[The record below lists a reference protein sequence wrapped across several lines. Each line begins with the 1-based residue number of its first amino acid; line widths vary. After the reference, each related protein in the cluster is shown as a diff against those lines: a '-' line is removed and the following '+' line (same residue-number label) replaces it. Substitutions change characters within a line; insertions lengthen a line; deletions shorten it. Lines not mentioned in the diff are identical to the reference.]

1 MFYNRWVLVGKNYW
15 NPGIVILTFKLK
27 FVLVFLPLNFYKMTV
42 QISLEKSRKNETPA
56 KPFLK
61 WAGGKGQLLE
71 AFQKFYPKELKEGK
85 IEKYCEPFVGGGAVF
100 FDIVQKY
107 PIKSALLRDNNEDLI
122 LTYLVIQKEVQ
133 NLIEQLNR
141 FQNQYIKLE
150 NQKRTEYYYRVRE
163 EFNAQKKKINYNSF
177 SKQWTER
184 AAQIIFLN
192 RTCFNGLF
200 RFNSKGEFNVPQG
213 RYKNPKILDAENL
226 LKVSQLLSVAEI
238 QNADFREIKNRV
250 NENTFIYYDP
260 PYRPLNQT
268 SSFTAYSK
276 NSFGDPE
283 QIALSTLFSEL
294 DQKGVKQM
302 LSNSDPKNHNPEDH
316 FFDDLYKDFQIF
328 RVPARRMI
336 NSAGDKRQAINE
348 IVVTNYCV

>member
-1 MFYNRWVLVGKNYW
+1 MLYNRSDQVGKNCSGKV
-15 NPGIVILTFKLK
+15 NFKWVSKLN
-27 FVLVFLPLNFYKMTV
+27 FVLVFLPLNIIGMTI
-42 QISLEKSRKNETPA
+42 QKFNAKKSLKETPA

-71 AFQKFYPKELKEGK
+71 AFQKFYPKELREGK
-85 IEKYCEPFVGGGAVF
+85 IENYCEPFVGGGAVF
-100 FDIVQKY
+100 FDIAQKFS
-107 PIKSALLRDNNEDLI
+107 IKSALLCDNNEDLI

-133 NLIEQLNR
+133 NLIEQLYG
-141 FQNQYIKLE
+141 FQNQYLKQNE
-150 NQKRTEYYYRVRE
+150 EKRTLYYYKVRE
-163 EFNAQKKKINYNSF
+163 QFNTQKKKINYNSF
-177 SKQWTER
+177 SKKWTER

-226 LKVSQLLSVAEI
+226 LKVSELLSVAEI
-238 QNADFREIKNRV
+238 IRADFREIKNRV
-250 NENTFIYYDP
+250 NENTFVYYDP

-283 QIALSTLFSEL
+283 QIALATLFSEL
-294 DQKGVKQM
+294 NQKGIKQM

-316 FFDDLYKDFQIF
+316 FFDDLYKNFQIF
-328 RVPARRMI
+328 RVPARRAI
-336 NSAGDKRQAINE
+336 NSAGNKRNAINE
-348 IVVTNYCV
+348 IVVTNYRV

>member
-1 MFYNRWVLVGKNYW
+1 M
-15 NPGIVILTFKLK
+15 
-27 FVLVFLPLNFYKMTV
+27 VFLPFNNIKMTI
-42 QISLEKSRKNETPA
+42 QKTNLKNNVKETPA

-71 AFQKFYPKELKEGK
+71 AFQKFYPKEIREGK
-85 IEKYCEPFVGGGAVF
+85 IENFCEPFVGGGAVF
-100 FDIVQKY
+100 FDIAQKFS
-107 PIKSALLRDNNEDLI
+107 IKSALLCDNNEDLI

-133 NLIEQLNR
+133 NLIEKLDR
-141 FQNQYIKLE
+141 FQNQYLKLNE
-150 NQKRTEYYYRVRE
+150 EKRTEYYYNVRQQ
-163 EFNAQKKKINYNSF
+163 FNVQKRSTNFNRF
-177 SKQWTER
+177 STKWIDR

-238 QNADFREIKNRV
+238 QKADFREIKGKV
-250 NENTFIYYDP
+250 NVNTFVYYDP
-260 PYRPLNQT
+260 PYRPLNRT

-276 NSFGDPE
+276 DVFTDTE
-283 QIALSTLFSEL
+283 QIALAALFSEL
-294 DQKGVKQM
+294 NQKGIKQM
-302 LSNSDPKNHNPEDH
+302 LSNSDPKNHIPEDH

-328 RVPARRMI
+328 RIPARRMI
-336 NSAGDKRQAINE
+336 NSAAHKRHAINE

>member
-1 MFYNRWVLVGKNYW
+1 M
-15 NPGIVILTFKLK
+15 
-27 FVLVFLPLNFYKMTV
+27 VFLPLNRNKMTV
-42 QISLEKSRKNETPA
+42 KISIGKNNLKETPA

-71 AFQKFYPKELKEGK
+71 AFQKFYPIELREGK
-85 IEKYCEPFVGGGAVF
+85 IETFCEPFVGGGAVF
-100 FDIVQKY
+100 FDIAQKFS
-107 PIKSALLRDNNEDLI
+107 IKSALLCDNNEDLI
-122 LTYLVIQKEVQ
+122 LTYQVIQKEVQ
-133 NLIEQLNR
+133 HLIEKLDR
-141 FQNQYIKLE
+141 FQNQYLKLNE
-150 NQKRTEYYYRVRE
+150 EQRTDYYYKVRQQ
-163 EFNAQKKKINYNSF
+163 FNTQKKSLNYNRS
-177 SKQWTER
+177 SKKWIER

-238 QNADFREIKNRV
+238 QKADFREIKNRV
-250 NENTFIYYDP
+250 NENTFVYYDP

-276 NSFGDPE
+276 DAFGDPE
-283 QIALSTLFSEL
+283 QIALATLFSEL
-294 DQKGVKQM
+294 NQKGVKQM
-302 LSNSDPKNHNPEDH
+302 LSNSDPKNHNLDDH

-328 RVPARRMI
+328 RVPARRVI
-336 NSAGDKRQAINE
+336 NSSGDKRQAINE

>member
-1 MFYNRWVLVGKNYW
+1 MIARKSKNKTK
-15 NPGIVILTFKLK
+15 PEK
-27 FVLVFLPLNFYKMTV
+27 FPT
-42 QISLEKSRKNETPA
+42 

-71 AFQKFYPKELKEGK
+71 AFQRFYPNELREGK
-85 IEKYCEPFVGGGAVF
+85 IETFCEPFVGGGAVF
-100 FDIVQKY
+100 FDVVQKY
-107 PIKSALLRDNNEDLI
+107 PVKSALLCDNNEDLI

-133 NLIEQLNR
+133 NLIEKLDR
-141 FQNQYIKLE
+141 FQNQYLKLNE
-150 NQKRTEYYYRVRE
+150 EKRTEYYYKVRQQ
-163 EFNAQKKKINYNSF
+163 FNTQKRSLDYNKF
-177 SKQWTER
+177 SKKWIER

-238 QNADFREIKNRV
+238 QKADFKEIKHRV
-250 NENTFIYYDP
+250 NESTFVYYDP

-276 NSFGDPE
+276 DSFGDPE
-283 QIALSTLFSEL
+283 QIALATLFSEL
-294 DQKGVKQM
+294 NQKGVKQM
-302 LSNSDPKNHNPEDH
+302 LSNSDPKNHNPEDR

-328 RVPARRMI
+328 RVPARRAI

-348 IVVTNYCV
+348 IVVTNYFV

>member
-1 MFYNRWVLVGKNYW
+1 MNALKADGKNSM
-15 NPGIVILTFKLK
+15 K
-27 FVLVFLPLNFYKMTV
+27 
-42 QISLEKSRKNETPA
+42 ETPA

-71 AFQKFYPKELKEGK
+71 AFQKFYPGELREGK
-85 IEKYCEPFVGGGAVF
+85 IETFCEPFVGGGAVF
-100 FDIVQKY
+100 FDIVQRY
-107 PIKSALLRDNNEDLI
+107 PVKSALLCDNNEDLI
-122 LTYLVIQKEVQ
+122 LTYQVIQNEVQ
-133 NLIEQLNR
+133 NLIERLER
-141 FQNQYIKLE
+141 FQRQYLKLSE
-150 NQKRTEYYYRVRE
+150 EKRTEYYYKVRE
-163 EFNAQKKKINYNSF
+163 QFNAQKKSLNYGRMSR
-177 SKQWTER
+177 KWMER

-213 RYKNPKILDAENL
+213 RYKNPRILDAENL

-238 QNADFREIKNRV
+238 QKADFREIKKRV
-250 NENTFIYYDP
+250 NENTFVYYDP

-283 QIALSTLFSEL
+283 QIALATLFSEL

-302 LSNSDPKNHNPEDH
+302 LSNSDPKNHNQEDH
-316 FFDDLYKDFQIF
+316 FFDDLYKDFRIF
-328 RVPARRMI
+328 RVPARRWI
-336 NSAGDKRQAINE
+336 NSDGKKRQAINE
-348 IVVTNYCV
+348 IVVTNYTVKSSKFQ

>member
-1 MFYNRWVLVGKNYW
+1 M
-15 NPGIVILTFKLK
+15 
-27 FVLVFLPLNFYKMTV
+27 VFLPLNRNKMTV
-42 QISLEKSRKNETPA
+42 KISIGKNNLKETPA

-71 AFQKFYPKELKEGK
+71 AFQKFYPIELREGK
-85 IEKYCEPFVGGGAVF
+85 IETFCEPFVGGGAVF
-100 FDIVQKY
+100 FDIAQKFS
-107 PIKSALLRDNNEDLI
+107 IKSALLCDNNEDLI
-122 LTYLVIQKEVQ
+122 LTYLVIQKKVP
-133 NLIEQLNR
+133 NLIEKLDR
-141 FQNQYIKLE
+141 FQNQYLKLNE
-150 NQKRTEYYYRVRE
+150 EKRTEYYYQMRE
-163 EFNAQKKKINYNSF
+163 RFNAQKKSMNYSRISN
-177 SKQWTER
+177 KWIER

-213 RYKNPKILDAENL
+213 RYKNPKILDTENL

-238 QNADFREIKNRV
+238 QKADFREIKNRV
-250 NENTFIYYDP
+250 NENTFVYYDP

-276 NSFGDPE
+276 DAFGDPE
-283 QIALSTLFSEL
+283 QIALATLFSEL
-294 DQKGVKQM
+294 NQKGVKQM

-328 RVPARRMI
+328 RVPARRVI
-336 NSAGDKRQAINE
+336 NSSGDKRQAINE

>member
-1 MFYNRWVLVGKNYW
+1 
-15 NPGIVILTFKLK
+15 
-27 FVLVFLPLNFYKMTV
+27 
-42 QISLEKSRKNETPA
+42 
-56 KPFLK
+56 
-61 WAGGKGQLLE
+61 
-71 AFQKFYPKELKEGK
+71 
-85 IEKYCEPFVGGGAVF
+85 
-100 FDIVQKY
+100 
-107 PIKSALLRDNNEDLI
+107 
-122 LTYLVIQKEVQ
+122 
-133 NLIEQLNR
+133 
-141 FQNQYIKLE
+141 
-150 NQKRTEYYYRVRE
+150 
-163 EFNAQKKKINYNSF
+163 
-177 SKQWTER
+177 
-184 AAQIIFLN
+184 QIIFLN

>member
-1 MFYNRWVLVGKNYW
+1 
-15 NPGIVILTFKLK
+15 
-27 FVLVFLPLNFYKMTV
+27 MTV
-42 QISLEKSRKNETPA
+42 QIFNGINKLKETPA

-71 AFQKFYPKELKEGK
+71 AFQKFYPEELREGK
-85 IEKYCEPFVGGGAVF
+85 IETYCEPFVGGGAVF

-107 PIKSALLRDNNEDLI
+107 PIKSALLCDNNEDLI
-122 LTYLVIQKEVQ
+122 LTYKVIQKDVP
-133 NLIEQLNR
+133 NLIEQLDR
-141 FQNQYIKLE
+141 LQNQYLKLNE
-150 NQKRTEYYYRVRE
+150 EKRTEYYYQMRE
-163 EFNAQKKKINYNSF
+163 RFNAQKKSMNYSRISN
-177 SKQWTER
+177 KWIER

-213 RYKNPKILDAENL
+213 RYKNPKILDTENL

-238 QNADFREIKNRV
+238 QKADFREIKNRV
-250 NENTFIYYDP
+250 NENTFVYYDP

-276 NSFGDPE
+276 DAFGDPE
-283 QIALSTLFSEL
+283 QIALATLFSEL
-294 DQKGVKQM
+294 NQKGVKQM

-328 RVPARRMI
+328 RVPARRVI
-336 NSAGDKRQAINE
+336 NSSGDKRQVINE
-348 IVVTNYCV
+348 IVVTNYITNKN

>member
-1 MFYNRWVLVGKNYW
+1 MSVKIAEKTRIDIC
-15 NPGIVILTFKLK
+15 PFKLN
-27 FVLVFLPLNFYKMTV
+27 FVLVFLPLNIYKMTV
-42 QISLEKSRKNETPA
+42 QNSIEKKSLKETPA

-71 AFQKFYPKELKEGK
+71 AFQKFYPKELREGK
-85 IEKYCEPFVGGGAVF
+85 IETFCEPFIGGGAVF
-100 FDIVQKY
+100 FDIAQKFS
-107 PIKSALLRDNNEDLI
+107 IKSALLCDNNEDLI
-122 LTYLVIQKEVQ
+122 LTYQVIQKDAQ
-133 NLIEQLNR
+133 KLIEKLDR
-141 FQNQYIKLE
+141 LQNQYLKLNE
-150 NQKRTEYYYRVRE
+150 EKRTAYYYKVRE
-163 EFNAQKKKINYNSF
+163 QFNAQKQKINYNRF
-177 SKQWTER
+177 STKWTER

-200 RFNSKGEFNVPQG
+200 RFNSKGGFNVPQG

-226 LKVSQLLSVAEI
+226 LKVSDLLSVAKI
-238 QNADFREIKNRV
+238 QKADFREIKNRV
-250 NENTFIYYDP
+250 NENTFVYYDP

-276 NSFGDPE
+276 DAFGDPE
-283 QIALSTLFSEL
+283 QKALATLFAEL

-328 RVPARRMI
+328 RVRARRAI
-336 NSAGDKRQAINE
+336 NSAGDKRQAIKE
-348 IVVTNYCV
+348 IVVTNYIPE

>member
-1 MFYNRWVLVGKNYW
+1 M
-15 NPGIVILTFKLK
+15 
-27 FVLVFLPLNFYKMTV
+27 VFLPLNRNKMTV
-42 QISLEKSRKNETPA
+42 KISIGKNNLKETPA

-71 AFQKFYPKELKEGK
+71 AFQKFYPIELREGK
-85 IEKYCEPFVGGGAVF
+85 IETFCEPFVGGGAVF
-100 FDIVQKY
+100 FDIAQKFS
-107 PIKSALLRDNNEDLI
+107 IKSALLCDNNEDLI
-122 LTYLVIQKEVQ
+122 LTYLVIQKKVP
-133 NLIEQLNR
+133 NLIEKLDR
-141 FQNQYIKLE
+141 FQNQYLKLNE
-150 NQKRTEYYYRVRE
+150 EKRTEYYYQMRE
-163 EFNAQKKKINYNSF
+163 RFNAQKKSMNYSRISN
-177 SKQWTER
+177 KWIER

-213 RYKNPKILDAENL
+213 RYKNPKILDTENL

-238 QNADFREIKNRV
+238 QKADFREIKNRV
-250 NENTFIYYDP
+250 NENTFVYYDP

-276 NSFGDPE
+276 DAFGDPE
-283 QIALSTLFSEL
+283 QIALATLFSEL
-294 DQKGVKQM
+294 NQKGVKQM
-302 LSNSDPKNHNPEDH
+302 LSNSDPKNHNLDDH

-328 RVPARRMI
+328 RVPARRVI
-336 NSAGDKRQAINE
+336 NSSGDKRQAINE

>member
-1 MFYNRWVLVGKNYW
+1 
-15 NPGIVILTFKLK
+15 
-27 FVLVFLPLNFYKMTV
+27 LVFLPLNRNKMTV
-42 QISLEKSRKNETPA
+42 KISIGKNNLKETPA

-71 AFQKFYPKELKEGK
+71 AFQKFYPIELREGK
-85 IEKYCEPFVGGGAVF
+85 IETFCEPFVGGGAVF
-100 FDIVQKY
+100 FDIAQKFS
-107 PIKSALLRDNNEDLI
+107 IKSALLCDNNEDLI
-122 LTYLVIQKEVQ
+122 LTYLVIQKKVP
-133 NLIEQLNR
+133 NLIEKLDR
-141 FQNQYIKLE
+141 FQNQYLKLNE
-150 NQKRTEYYYRVRE
+150 EKRTEYYYQMRE
-163 EFNAQKKKINYNSF
+163 RFNAQKKSMNYSRISN
-177 SKQWTER
+177 KWIER

-213 RYKNPKILDAENL
+213 RYKNPKILDTENL

-238 QNADFREIKNRV
+238 QKADFREIKNRV
-250 NENTFIYYDP
+250 NENTFVYYDP

-276 NSFGDPE
+276 DAFGDPE
-283 QIALSTLFSEL
+283 QIALATLFSEL
-294 DQKGVKQM
+294 NQKGVKQM
-302 LSNSDPKNHNPEDH
+302 LSNSDPKNHNLDDH

-328 RVPARRMI
+328 RVPARRVI
-336 NSAGDKRQAINE
+336 NSSGDKRQAINE

>member
-1 MFYNRWVLVGKNYW
+1 MNKKKIIN
-15 NPGIVILTFKLK
+15 TLK
-27 FVLVFLPLNFYKMTV
+27 TDQF
-42 QISLEKSRKNETPA
+42 RA

-71 AFQKFYPKELKEGK
+71 SFQKFYPQRLSEGK
-85 IEKYCEPFVGGGAVF
+85 IENYCEPFIGGGAVF
-100 FDIVQKY
+100 FDIVQNY
-107 PIKSALLRDNNEDLI
+107 PVKSALLCDNNEDLI

-133 NLIEQLNR
+133 NLIDHLDR
-141 FQNQYIKLE
+141 FQSQYLKLNDE
-150 NQKRTEYYYRVRE
+150 KRKAYYYKMRE
-163 EFNAQKKKINYNSF
+163 QFNTQKNSVNYHRF
-177 SKQWTER
+177 SAKWTKR

-226 LKVSQLLSVAEI
+226 LKVSELLSVAEI
-238 QNADFREIKNRV
+238 RKADFREIKGRV
-250 NENTFIYYDP
+250 TENTFVYYDP

-276 NSFGDPE
+276 HAFGDTE
-283 QIALSTLFSEL
+283 QIALAGLFSEL
-294 DQKGVKQM
+294 NQKGAKQM

-316 FFDDLYKDFQIF
+316 FFDDLYNGFHVF
-328 RVPARRMI
+328 RVPARRAI
-336 NSAGDKRQAINE
+336 NSAGNKRHAINE
-348 IVVTNYCV
+348 IVVTNYSI

>member
-1 MFYNRWVLVGKNYW
+1 
-15 NPGIVILTFKLK
+15 
-27 FVLVFLPLNFYKMTV
+27 LVFLPLNRNKMTV
-42 QISLEKSRKNETPA
+42 KISIGKNNLKETPA

-71 AFQKFYPKELKEGK
+71 AFQKFYPIELREGK
-85 IEKYCEPFVGGGAVF
+85 IETFCEPFVGGGAVF
-100 FDIVQKY
+100 FDIAQKFS
-107 PIKSALLRDNNEDLI
+107 IKSALLCDNNEDLI
-122 LTYLVIQKEVQ
+122 LTYLVIQKKVP
-133 NLIEQLNR
+133 NLIEKLDR
-141 FQNQYIKLE
+141 FQNQYLKLNE
-150 NQKRTEYYYRVRE
+150 EKRTEYYYQMRE
-163 EFNAQKKKINYNSF
+163 RFNAQKKSMNYSRISN
-177 SKQWTER
+177 KWIER

-213 RYKNPKILDAENL
+213 RYKNPKILDTENL

-238 QNADFREIKNRV
+238 QKADFREIKNRV
-250 NENTFIYYDP
+250 NENTFVYYDP

-276 NSFGDPE
+276 DAFGDPE
-283 QIALSTLFSEL
+283 QIALATLFSEL
-294 DQKGVKQM
+294 NQKGVKQM

-328 RVPARRMI
+328 RVPARRVI
-336 NSAGDKRQAINE
+336 NSSGDKRQAINE